1 MNPKIYPLL
10 AASTAVTA
18 LVMDRIYPVIA
29 QEAVARPYIVYTPVG
44 VSSEQFLS
52 DPESVDY
59 DRVQI
64 DCWADTLGPADAVA
78 RAARQAL
85 LGNGYLVGGFSDRD
99 PETLLYRV
107 SFDWSLVTLF

>member
-10 AASTAVTA
+10 AASTAVTG
-18 LVMDRIYPVIA
+18 LVMDRIYAVIA
-29 QEAVARPYIVYTPVG
+29 QQTPARPYIVWTPVG

-52 DPESVDY
+52 APESVDY

-64 DCWADTLGPADAVA
+64 DCWADTFGPADAVA

-85 LGNGYLVGGFSDRD
+85 QGNGYLVGGFSDRD
-99 PETLLYRV
+99 SETLLYRV
-107 SFDWSLVTLF
+107 SFDWSIVSLF